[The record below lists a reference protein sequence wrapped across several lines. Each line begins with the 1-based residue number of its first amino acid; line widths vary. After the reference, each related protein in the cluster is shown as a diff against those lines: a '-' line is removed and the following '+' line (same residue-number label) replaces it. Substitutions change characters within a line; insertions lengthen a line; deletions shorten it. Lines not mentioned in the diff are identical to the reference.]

1 MKKQL
6 QKITLF
12 SALFLS
18 VGISAFGQVLNCNI
32 SATNYAFCLGDS
44 TTLSINNVSNS
55 CGNMAGS
62 LQNGLVGWWPFC
74 GNANDESGN
83 GNNGTVNGA
92 TLTADRFG
100 NNNNAYSFDGVDDYI
115 DIDIN
120 SSLPNGLTLSAWI
133 NTSLPNSEFGH
144 KGIVWSRLSGPSG
157 NPPFAPNQ
165 ATGIMIN
172 PDGLLCAAS
181 DGNSIVQLQENG
193 QFYNDTTWNHLV
205 FSMDI
210 NTGNSK
216 IFVNGIETSSSISLN
231 LSLIDLAYTTIKIGK
246 DEIIGYGNR
255 HWNGLIDDIGIW
267 NRALTQQEIEQLYNQ
282 GNLSTW
288 WSDGTTN
295 QTSIQVQPT
304 QTTTYS
310 VTVSD
315 GVGSCT
321 DSITIQVNNPQ
332 INAGSDISVCE
343 GDSTTLT
350 ATGASKYAWDN
361 GVVNGQSFVPTV
373 EGYYNVTGTDTLG
386 CSNSV
391 SIFVDLL
398 QPTTSNLERIA
409 CDMYTAPDGNV
420 YTNSGQY
427 LAIIPNTVGC
437 DSTIQLSLT
446 INNSSSSAQTT
457 TELDSYTWPVNGQTY
472 TQSGVYTAVIP
483 NSKGCDSTI
492 TLNLSLQ
499 FTGISEINGKEIVIT
514 PNPVDASFTL
524 IADSKY
530 IGSEYILTNQ
540 QGAIVAKGTI
550 RATKMEVNCS
560 YLAKGTYLFQLNAS
574 DHHVIRVLKN

>member
-18 VGISAFGQVLNCNI
+18 VGITAFGQVLNCNI
-32 SATNYAFCLGDS
+32 SAINNAFCLGDS
-44 TTLSINNVSNS
+44 TTLSINTVSNS

-100 NNNNAYSFDGVDDYI
+100 NNNNAYSFDGVDDFIETQNISFGGSPNHTISTWFNLFTAFSFGFPQHYLVWNGTLASPI
-115 DIDIN
+115 FIN
-120 SSLPNGLTLSAWI
+120 VDNEQIQIPCNQYQILTSI
-133 NTSLPNSEFGH
+133 NTWHNITLTKSSNNINVYLDGILIYAGVCSNTFSNGYPIRFGSTSINSEF
-144 KGIVWSRLSGPSG
+144 
-157 NPPFAPNQ
+157 
-165 ATGIMIN
+165 T
-172 PDGLLCAAS
+172 
-181 DGNSIVQLQENG
+181 NG
-193 QFYNDTTWNHLV
+193 
-205 FSMDI
+205 
-210 NTGNSK
+210 K
-216 IFVNGIETSSSISLN
+216 
-231 LSLIDLAYTTIKIGK
+231 
-246 DEIIGYGNR
+246 
-255 HWNGLIDDIGIW
+255 IDDIGIW

-304 QTTTYS
+304 QTTTFS

-350 ATGASKYAWDN
+350 ATGASTYAWDN
-361 GVVNGQSFVPTV
+361 GVVNGQSFVPNV

-409 CDMYTAPDGNV
+409 CDAYTAPDGNV

-427 LAIIPNTVGC
+427 LAVIPNAVGC

-446 INNSSSSAQTT
+446 INNSSSSTQST

-492 TLNLSLQ
+492 TLNLSLE

-514 PNPVDASFTL
+514 PNPVDANFTL

-550 RATKMEVNCS
+550 RSAKMEVNCS
-560 YLAKGTYLFQLNAS
+560 HLAKGTYLFQLNAS
-574 DHHVIRVLKN
+574 DQYVIRVLKN